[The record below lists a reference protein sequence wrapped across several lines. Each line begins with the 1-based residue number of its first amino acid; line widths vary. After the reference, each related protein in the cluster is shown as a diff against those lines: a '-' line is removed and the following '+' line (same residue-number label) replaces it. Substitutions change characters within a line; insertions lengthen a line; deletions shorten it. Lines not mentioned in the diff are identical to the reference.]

1 MTSTIYPK
9 KFLALHFRCAYP
21 TLLCVVTLHLGM
33 WLIYVNVCFFKNS
46 AKKMQILC
54 LVLEIVLG
62 LYEVTLSHAS
72 PMASTVNITTPTPFA
87 TSLARCHLFVP
98 TTASLLWY
106 HLPSCNQREGNL
118 CGALFSGLLMYC
130 LQHQQPFWC
139 ACRQRS
145 PCHHPPLVRGLVEPK
160 TSLIHPSNRCL
171 LCPLTLAMG
180 DTTTFWGVVR

>member
-21 TLLCVVTLHLGM
+21 TLLCVVTRHLGM

-118 CGALFSGLLMYC
+118 WC
-130 LQHQQPFWC
+130 LVFRAPHVL
-139 ACRQRS
+139 
-145 PCHHPPLVRGLVEPK
+145 PPAPTIILVRLQAAEPLPPPTACQGTCGTQDK
-160 TSLIHPSNRCL
+160 LNPSK
-171 LCPLTLAMG
+171 
-180 DTTTFWGVVR
+180 

>member
-1 MTSTIYPK
+1 
-9 KFLALHFRCAYP
+9 
-21 TLLCVVTLHLGM
+21 
-33 WLIYVNVCFFKNS
+33 
-46 AKKMQILC
+46 MQILC

-118 CGALFSGLLMYC
+118 
-130 LQHQQPFWC
+130 WC
-139 ACRQRS
+139 HVAQA
-145 PCHHPPLVRGLVEPK
+145 PHVLPPAPTIILVRLQAAEPSPPPTACQGTCGTQDK
-160 TSLIHPSNRCL
+160 LNPSKLPLFVVSTNTGYGWYDNILGCGKIECL
-171 LCPLTLAMG
+171 LFPKN
-180 DTTTFWGVVR
+180 